1 VAAVLVAVLLGASVY
16 EYWIL
21 PGASF
26 DRDVLFQTST
36 IAALLVG
43 VYDGDLT
50 LKQLQEHGD
59 IGIGTFNDLDGEMI
73 GLDGKFY
80 QVRVDGAAYLVNDS
94 MLTPFAEVT
103 FFEPDMTAISHEPLN
118 YTQLESYLDGLLPTK
133 NIFYVIKVKGLF
145 EYVKTRSVPR
155 QNKPYPP
162 LQKAVQNQSIF
173 EFHKIEG
180 TIVGVRAPDSM
191 SGLSVPGYHFHFI
204 TNDRRAGGH
213 LLDCNIQNVTME
225 IDNTQ
230 GFHMIFLGSEDFYKA
245 NLTGEE
251 QKELGPVEKQPR

>member
-1 VAAVLVAVLLGASVY
+1 MLVAVSLSVPVY
-16 EYWIL
+16 EYWIS
-21 PGASF
+21 PRASL

-36 IAALLVG
+36 IDALLVG

-59 IGIGTFNDLDGEMI
+59 TGIGTFNDLDGEMI

-103 FFEPDMTAISHEPLN
+103 FFEPDMTATSDEPLN
-118 YTQLESYLDGLLPTK
+118 YTQLEAYLDRLLPTK
-133 NIFYVIKVKGLF
+133 NLFYVIKIKGLF

-155 QNKPYPP
+155 QVKPYPP
-162 LQKAVQNQSIF
+162 LQKAVQSQSIF

-180 TIVGVRAPDSM
+180 TVIGVRAPEFM
-191 SGLSVPGYHFHFI
+191 GGLSVPGYHFHFI
-204 TNDRRAGGH
+204 TKDRKAGGH
-213 LLDCNIQNVTME
+213 LLDCNTQSVTME
-225 IDNTQ
+225 IDHTQ
-230 GFHMIFLGSEDFYKA
+230 EFHMILLGNEGFYRT
-245 NLTGEE
+245 NLSGEE
-251 QKELGPVEKQPR
+251 KKELGPVEKQPR

>member
-1 VAAVLVAVLLGASVY
+1 MLGVSVY

-36 IAALLVG
+36 IDALLVG

-50 LKQLQEHGD
+50 LKQLQEHSD

-80 QVRVDGAAYLVNDS
+80 QVRVDGIAYPVNDS

-103 FFEPDMTAISHEPLN
+103 FFEPDMTAVSHEPLN
-118 YTQLESYLDGLLPTK
+118 YTQLELYLDGLLPTK

-155 QNKPYPP
+155 QSKPYPP
-162 LQKAVQNQSIF
+162 LQKAVQNQSVF
-173 EFHKIEG
+173 EFRKIEG
-180 TIVGVRAPDSM
+180 TMVGVRAPDSVR
-191 SGLSVPGYHFHFI
+191 GLSVPGYHFHFI
-204 TNDRRAGGH
+204 TKDRRAGGH
-213 LLDCNIQNVTME
+213 LLDCKIQNATME
-225 IDNTQ
+225 IDLTQ
-230 GFHMIFLGSEDFYKA
+230 GFHMILPGSEDFYKA

-251 QKELGPVEKQPR
+251 QRELGPVEKQSR